1 MEVYASLGTCGKHT
15 CTHWGVQK
23 FGDSDI
29 SKALPHILTITVL
42 QEDGDVTVSKEM
54 IPKNLYCNYSNEG
67 PIQQPLIRP
76 DWHLYRQRETQQPT
90 DSLKVQQGIH
100 FQFHSSILSMM

>member
-15 CTHWGVQK
+15 CTHWGVQE

-42 QEDGDVTVSKEM
+42 QEDGDLTVSKEM
-54 IPKNLYCNYSNEG
+54 IPKNLHCNYSNEG
-67 PIQQPLIRP
+67 PIQQR
-76 DWHLYRQRETQQPT
+76 
-90 DSLKVQQGIH
+90 
-100 FQFHSSILSMM
+100 HSSDLIGIFTGRGRHNSPQTA